1 MRAGDR
7 ELELTAWL
15 REQSEPRIV
24 VKDPHAAWLVDTWAA
39 ASRSAGRD
47 LRLLTAIRHPAE
59 VVGSQDL
66 TWGHRRDDEMRR
78 VKETS
83 NVAAWLNVALV
94 TERSGRDLPRSF
106 LRYSELIEDWRSALG
121 RVSTQL
127 DLGLDTDPGRA
138 GHELDDWLDPSLRR
152 SQVSWDDIVVPS
164 WLRDLAEDAWG
175 QLNRLVGDP
184 QEAAATARLDEI
196 RVEYDARYAEGVA
209 LTLDEARHRERL
221 GARNAAAKFR
231 PRVQRHKRRA
241 ERRPRRR
248 TAPRRAGRA
257 APQAGLTYHRQV
269 RIVLHAGLHKSGTT
283 SVQSSW
289 RAAYPSGGPVW
300 FPTRPSARAP
310 GHHGLVRP
318 LLSAFTQGLALDTV
332 ATTTARSLGRDR
344 RDALAQVVHQASR
357 SVSRRSSC
365 PARTWTGSGR
375 GQRRARL
382 AARRPRGAPAADRD
396 PPGAPVVLGLAD
408 PGQARLA
415 QYPG

>member
-1 MRAGDR
+1 MDENLAVLVTGSMRSGTSSLAGSLKILGLHVPQPEVPASPRNPKGHFEPHWVIRFHKRVLREALTRPSDGSPQARERIAEAVRAGDR
-7 ELELTAWL
+7 ELELAAWL

-66 TWGHRRDDEMRR
+66 TWGHRRDDEMRL

-94 TERSGRDLPRSF
+94 TERSGRDLTRSF
-106 LRYSELIEDWRSALG
+106 LRYSELIEDWRAALG
-121 RVSTQL
+121 RSSTQL

-164 WLRDLAEDAWG
+164 WLRDLAEEAWG

-184 QEAAATARLDEI
+184 QEAAATSRLDEI

-241 ERRPRRR
+241 ERLAEEVLRSERSERATRRWSR
-248 TAPRRAGRA
+248 
-257 APQAGLTYHRQV
+257 
-269 RIVLHAGLHKSGTT
+269 K
-283 SVQSSW
+283 
-289 RAAYPSGGPVW
+289 
-300 FPTRPSARAP
+300 AR
-310 GHHGLVRP
+310 
-318 LLSAFTQGLALDTV
+318 
-332 ATTTARSLGRDR
+332 
-344 RDALAQVVHQASR
+344 
-357 SVSRRSSC
+357 
-365 PARTWTGSGR
+365 
-375 GQRRARL
+375 
-382 AARRPRGAPAADRD
+382 
-396 PPGAPVVLGLAD
+396 
-408 PGQARLA
+408 
-415 QYPG
+415 

>member
-1 MRAGDR
+1 MDENLAVLVTGSMRSGTSSLAGSLKILGLHVPQPEVPASPRNPKGHFEPHWVIRFHKRVLREALTRPSDGSPQAQERIAEAVRAGDR

-15 REQSEPRIV
+15 RGQNEPRIV

-94 TERSGRDLPRSF
+94 TERSGRDLTRSF
-106 LRYSELIEDWRSALG
+106 LRYGELIEDWRAALG
-121 RVSTQL
+121 RASAQL

-138 GHELDDWLDPSLRR
+138 GHELDDWLDPTLRR
-152 SQVSWDDIVVPS
+152 SQVSWEDIVVPS
-164 WLRDLAEDAWG
+164 WLRDLAEEAWG

-184 QEAAATARLDEI
+184 QEDAATSRLDEI
-196 RVEYDARYAEGVA
+196 RAEYDARYAEGVA

-241 ERRPRRR
+241 
-248 TAPRRAGRA
+248 
-257 APQAGLTYHRQV
+257 
-269 RIVLHAGLHKSGTT
+269 
-283 SVQSSW
+283 
-289 RAAYPSGGPVW
+289 
-300 FPTRPSARAP
+300 
-310 GHHGLVRP
+310 
-318 LLSAFTQGLALDTV
+318 
-332 ATTTARSLGRDR
+332 
-344 RDALAQVVHQASR
+344 
-357 SVSRRSSC
+357 
-365 PARTWTGSGR
+365 
-375 GQRRARL
+375 ARL
-382 AARRPRGAPAADRD
+382 AEENGRLRG
-396 PPGAPVVLGLAD
+396 GLLG
-408 PGQARLA
+408 RLRKR
-415 QYPG
+415 G